1 MINLLKSKIIIKN
14 KNLISYF
21 IIAILGVLVCI
32 PLFKMNLND
41 YNEFRIHIGRIV
53 SVKEILK
60 DGVFPPFISSKHML
74 TFGYALNIFYGVF
87 TTYIPILISLV
98 TKTSTIALKIYTVL
112 SVVLSGITMY
122 RFSLKVS
129 KKKLVALISALVY
142 MVAPYKLCDIYSRNA
157 VGEYVAFIFIP
168 MIFEGIYQ
176 LINEDKKGNYL
187 LIVGATLLVLTHTIT
202 TVYTALFAT
211 IYLLFNITKLKSKK
225 IWKWLCI
232 DVLVII
238 LSTLFY
244 TYPLVEHKIYGNYSI
259 YDEEMM
265 NSSGQHVYL
274 QENTNTPM
282 DWFSHEIKTGL
293 NYSFGIVIIIL
304 MLLTIPCMIKKYEN
318 DRNYKN
324 NKREKNVDEV
334 YKNIYSTYTTF
345 WVISL
350 IALYMTTRAFPW
362 VVMPQVLTIIQ
373 FAWRINGFFLF
384 FISFICGINAYIFAN
399 EIIKNKWL
407 KNVFIVFIIG
417 LTYLMSSLTAFKNVE
432 DYNPVKELQFEKNII
447 EATSIGPYN
456 INRDYLP
463 KAAGKNI
470 KYMQNRKNETIVLNG
485 QAKIIKEN
493 KVKLKDEVEIEVEN
507 GKEVILEL
515 PYIYYHGYET
525 KINGKKIKNQES
537 DKGFLQVEL
546 NESGTLQ
553 VEYKGTIGEKI
564 AMIVSFIS
572 FMGFLGYLGYLRYI
586 EFKNHK
592 LLIINNKSIKE
603 KRK

>member
-1 MINLLKSKIIIKN
+1 MINMLKSKIIIKN

-21 IIAILGVLVCI
+21 IIALLGILVCI

-74 TFGYALNIFYGVF
+74 TFGYALNIFYGVI

-112 SVVLSGITMY
+112 SVILSGITMY

-129 KKKLVALISALVY
+129 KKKLVSLISALIY

-168 MIFEGIYQ
+168 MIFQGIYQ
-176 LINEDKKGNYL
+176 IINEDKKGNYL
-187 LIVGATLLVLTHTIT
+187 LIIGASLLVLTHTIT

-282 DWFSHEIKTGL
+282 DWFSPEIKTGL

-470 KYMQNRKNETIVLNG
+470 KYMQNRKNETLVLDG
-485 QAKIIKEN
+485 QAKITKEN
-493 KVKLKDEVEIEVEN
+493 KVKLKDEIEIEIEN
-507 GKEVILEL
+507 GKKVILEL

-564 AMIVSFIS
+564 AMIVSLIS
-572 FMGFLGYLGYLRYI
+572 FIGFLGYVGYI
-586 EFKNHK
+586 EFKKHK
-592 LLIINNKSIKE
+592 
-603 KRK
+603 

>member
-112 SVVLSGITMY
+112 SVVFSGITMY
-122 RFSLKVS
+122 SFSLKVS

-187 LIVGATLLVLTHTIT
+187 LIVGASLLVLTHTIT
-202 TVYTALFAT
+202 TVYTALFAA
-211 IYLLFNITKLKSKK
+211 IYLLFNIKKLKNIK
-225 IWKWLCI
+225 IFKCLCI

-238 LSTLFY
+238 LLTLFY

-274 QENTNTPM
+274 QENTNTPI
-282 DWFSHEIKTGL
+282 DWLVPEIKTGL
-293 NYSFGIVIIIL
+293 NFSFGIVISLL
-304 MLLTIPCMIKKYEN
+304 MLLTVPCMIKKWKKKDDKDSKN
-318 DRNYKN
+318 DLDN
-324 NKREKNVDEV
+324 NV
-334 YKNIYSTYTTF
+334 YSTYTTF
-345 WVISL
+345 LVIAL
-350 IALYMTTRAFPW
+350 ISLYMTTRAFPW
-362 VVMPQVLTIIQ
+362 VIMPQVLTIIQ

-399 EIIKNKWL
+399 IIIKNKYIR
-407 KNVFIVFIIG
+407 NAFIITILG

-432 DYNPVKELQFEKNII
+432 SYNSIKEAQFERNII

-525 KINGKKIKNQES
+525 KINGKKINNQES
-537 DKGFLQVEL
+537 DKGFLQVEI
-546 NESGTLQ
+546 NESGNLE

-564 AMIVSFIS
+564 AMLVSLISFI
-572 FMGFLGYLGYLRYI
+572 GFLGYLGYLGYL

-592 LLIINNKSIKE
+592 SLIKNHKSIKE